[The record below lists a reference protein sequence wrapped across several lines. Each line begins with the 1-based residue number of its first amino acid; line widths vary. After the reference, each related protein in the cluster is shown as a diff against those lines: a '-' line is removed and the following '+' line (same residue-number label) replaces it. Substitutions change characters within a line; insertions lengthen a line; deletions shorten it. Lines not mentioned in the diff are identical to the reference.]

1 VATENSSQPV
11 DFSGLKEPES
21 LAELERGFEPCG
33 GFLRRK
39 GCCREKP
46 SIVLD
51 ARKVLELALK
61 FEKASKQL
69 DTSPQI

>member
-1 VATENSSQPV
+1 MATESVSQPV

-21 LAELERGFEPCG
+21 LAELERDFEPCG

-46 SIVLD
+46 SIILD
-51 ARKVLELALK
+51 ARKVLELALR
-61 FEKASKQL
+61 FERK
-69 DTSPQI
+69 T